1 MKIGWNLGNPLDV
14 CAADRDGDGIIN
26 DVPENGIVDETL
38 WGNPMT
44 DSSLFEALKADGINA
59 VRIPI
64 TWRDHLGDAP
74 DYKVDEDWMNR
85 VKEVVNYAYD
95 LDMYVIIN
103 IHHDGGDD
111 SKFGAWVRSASED
124 YDKFSEKYNALC
136 KQICAEFSEYDDR
149 LIMESANEI
158 GFDDLPQ
165 DDAYALLN
173 KINQQFVDLV
183 RASGGYNATRPL
195 LIAGYWTDIAKTCDS
210 RYQMPADPANNLIL
224 SVHYYTPWEFCI
236 INKKMTWGSEADVKE
251 LERNMNKLKEN
262 FVDKGV
268 PVIIGEYGFN
278 NGVQPESKVKFAS
291 AVSKTC
297 YDMGIRT
304 FLWDNGEVYD
314 RTNHVW
320 RVEGLIEALRES
332 VGL

>member
-1 MKIGWNLGNPLDV
+1 MKLFRLAAAVMSAAMLFTSCGADTTEPKDYSSRSSAEIVSDMKIGWNLGNTLDV

-124 YDKFSEKYNALC
+124 YDKFSEKYNALW

-158 GFDDLPQ
+158 GFDALPQ

-210 RYQMPADPANNLIL
+210 RYQLPADPANNLIL

-236 INKKMTWGSEADVKE
+236 ISI
-251 LERNMNKLKEN
+251 
-262 FVDKGV
+262 F
-268 PVIIGEYGFN
+268 
-278 NGVQPESKVKFAS
+278 
-291 AVSKTC
+291 
-297 YDMGIRT
+297 
-304 FLWDNGEVYD
+304 
-314 RTNHVW
+314 
-320 RVEGLIEALRES
+320 
-332 VGL
+332 